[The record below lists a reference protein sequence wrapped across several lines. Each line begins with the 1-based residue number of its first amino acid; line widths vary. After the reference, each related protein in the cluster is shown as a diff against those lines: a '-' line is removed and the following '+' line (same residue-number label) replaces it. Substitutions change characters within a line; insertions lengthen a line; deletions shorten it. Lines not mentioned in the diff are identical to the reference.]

1 MKAWD
6 TRESTIN
13 GKCEEVRKQNYFYIL
28 VKQQFNKWIE
38 LINSMLGMFFI
49 GLKKKTQPQNMLSI
63 WGKLNLKKIEKLKI
77 EDYQQVKNEK
87 KPHDKL
93 VEVGKLILLVVRCL

>member
-1 MKAWD
+1 
-6 TRESTIN
+6 
-13 GKCEEVRKQNYFYIL
+13 
-28 VKQQFNKWIE
+28 
-38 LINSMLGMFFI
+38 
-49 GLKKKTQPQNMLSI
+49 MLSI